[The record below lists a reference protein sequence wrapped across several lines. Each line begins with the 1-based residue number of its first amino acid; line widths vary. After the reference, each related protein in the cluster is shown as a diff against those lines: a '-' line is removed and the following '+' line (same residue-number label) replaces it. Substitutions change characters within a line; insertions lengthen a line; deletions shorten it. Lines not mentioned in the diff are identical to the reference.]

1 LQLAES
7 PELQDDIRADQDI
20 SSVSTMLDVSNCPT
34 VNSLATCA
42 PSTRA
47 RPWQDVDGVFPRRRN
62 LLRA

>member
-47 RPWQDVDGVFPRRRN
+47 RPWQDV
-62 LLRA
+62 